1 MRQTRRWV
9 IHSREM
15 PQLFRSFCL
24 SRLLSALGIVV
35 SFAVIAAPV
44 QAADSDAELAKKTQN
59 PIANLISLPLQSDWN
74 YNSGPQDDK
83 TSYTLNVQPVWPF
96 SVSED
101 YLLITRTIMPVK
113 SIEFPE
119 NETGIGDILQ
129 SFFVSPKE
137 QVNRWI
143 VGAGPVFSYPTAS
156 DDLLGSGK
164 WGAGPTAVI
173 LRQESGWTCGLLTN
187 HVWSFAGDRDRSEV
201 NATFL
206 EPFISFT
213 TKTYTSLGVNTESTY
228 DWKAEQ
234 WTVPVN
240 FMLQQMLKIGG
251 QPLSLQLGYR
261 YFAEK
266 PDYGP
271 DWGLRFQLTF
281 LFPK

>member
-1 MRQTRRWV
+1 MNLAKKVFGLHRKMALV
-9 IHSREM
+9 SRC
-15 PQLFRSFCL
+15 P
-24 SRLLSALGIVV
+24 LLSPLLRTLGILFLV
-35 SFAVIAAPV
+35 SVIATPV
-44 QAADSDAELAKKTQN
+44 LAADSDAELAKKTQN

-74 YNSGPQDDK
+74 FNSGPNSDK

-101 YLLITRTIMPVK
+101 YLLITRTILPVK
-113 SIEFPE
+113 SIEFPK

-129 SFFVSPKE
+129 SFFLSPKE
-137 QVNRWI
+137 KVGDWI
-143 VGAGPVFSYPTAS
+143 VGAGPVVNYPTAS

-173 LRQESGWTCGLLTN
+173 LRQDQGWTYGLLTN
-187 HVWSFAGDRDRSEV
+187 HLWSFAGDSDRSEV

-206 EPFISFT
+206 EPFVSFT
-213 TKTYTSLGVNTESTY
+213 TRTYTSLGMNTEATY
-228 DWKAEQ
+228 DWKAHQ

-240 FMLQQMLKIGG
+240 FMLQQMVKIGG
-251 QPLSLQLGYR
+251 QPISLQLGYR

-271 DWGLRFQLTF
+271 DWGLRFQLAF